1 MNTKIVMIASTL
13 FLAFMGFNFSF
24 LSTEFLTLLNIDSNQ
39 ITVLLFQLLGALYL
53 GFAILNWMAKG
64 TLIGG
69 IYNKPIAIGN
79 FMHFGIGAI
88 TLIKIALKIETHTEI
103 IISLTVIY
111 TLFAL
116 TFAYIFM
123 NHPKSKNTY

>member
-24 LSTEFLTLLNIDSNQ
+24 LSNEFLNLLNIDSNQ

-88 TLIKIALKIETHTEI
+88 TLIKIALKIETYTEI
-103 IISLTVIY
+103 IIPLTVVY

-116 TFAYIFM
+116 AFAYIFM
-123 NHPKSKNTY
+123 NHPKSKNT

>member
-24 LSTEFLTLLNIDSNQ
+24 LSNEFLNLLNIDSNQ

-88 TLIKIALKIETHTEI
+88 TLIKIALKIETYTEI
-103 IISLTVIY
+103 IIPLTVVY